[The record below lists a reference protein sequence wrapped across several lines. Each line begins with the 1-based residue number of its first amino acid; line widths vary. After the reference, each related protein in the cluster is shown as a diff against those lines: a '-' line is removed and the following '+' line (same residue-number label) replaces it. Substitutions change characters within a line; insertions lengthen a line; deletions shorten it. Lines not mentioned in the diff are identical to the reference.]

1 MDTPALFH
9 SYCQHRRVVASSFRM
24 RRRTERIT
32 VSVLGAAATA
42 LLHSPFLTVAMW
54 GGGMPHRYP
63 DRPDAIGTG
72 ANQGGPE
79 GETAERRIT
88 VQLLSNTDARPAPTT
103 QPLLD
108 ALVLAS
114 MLEITGPD
122 ALPLPPLIIEEDGIP
137 AESTD
142 AELIARAKMVGIYE
156 SQIRARIERA
166 WASPDRAIAGQAFT
180 CRVLIRQHRDGQIKE
195 VEVPY
200 ENCDGAPALR
210 QSLIS
215 AIFSSSP
222 LPAPPHPGVFVDS
235 FSMVF
240 RLEN

>member
-1 MDTPALFH
+1 MRHKTG
-9 SYCQHRRVVASSFRM
+9 RVA
-24 RRRTERIT
+24 
-32 VSVLGAAATA
+32 VSVLGGMATV
-42 LLHSPFLTVAMW
+42 LLHSVFLTMALW
-54 GGGMPHRYP
+54 GGGMPQRYP

-72 ANQGGPE
+72 ANQGRPE
-79 GETAERRIT
+79 GEVAERRIT
-88 VQLLSNTDARPAPTT
+88 VQLLPAVDARPMPAM

-108 ALVLAS
+108 ALVQAS

-122 ALPLPPLIIEEDGIP
+122 ALPLPPLIIEDDGIP

-142 AELIARAKMVGIYE
+142 AELIARAKMVGTYE

-166 WASPDRAIAGQAFT
+166 WALRGKAVAGQAFT
-180 CRVLIRQHRDGQIKE
+180 CRVLIRQHADGQINE

-200 ENCDGAPALR
+200 ENCDGAPAMR
-210 QSLIS
+210 ESLIS
-215 AIFSSSP
+215 AIFASSP

-240 RLEN
+240 RLDD